1 MQKKNNTLDFS
12 KQTFFIGLDVHKKQ
26 WTVTIR
32 SKKIVLK
39 TFVMNPSAEE
49 LAKYMQRH
57 YPSGE
62 YHSVYEAGFCGYTIH
77 RELERNGF
85 KNKIAAPTEIP
96 TSSKEKNEK
105 MDSIDSRKL
114 ARELENE
121 DLKGIYIPS
130 ELQQEIRSLV
140 RMRYQVI
147 RSQTRLKNQIKSYL
161 HYYGHKLPENFESR
175 HWSKGFIEKLRVLKF
190 NYPIGERQ
198 LELYLEEL
206 ISKRAQLSEL
216 TKSIRKYLQ
225 EYKLTK
231 IVLLLSSIPGIGFTT
246 AVILY
251 TELMDIKRFG
261 GFDKLASY
269 CGLIPSVRG
278 SGEKEK
284 VLGIKLHHN
293 KYIRQLLVE
302 SAWMAI
308 RKDPVLTLSYSQ
320 YLRRM
325 SKQEAIIKIAKKLLS
340 RISYC
345 WRSGN
350 KYVNSVVK

>member
-1 MQKKNNTLDFS
+1 MQRKNKALDFS
-12 KQTFFIGLDVHKKQ
+12 KQIFFIGLDVHKKH

-32 SKKIVLK
+32 SDKIVLK
-39 TFVMNPSAEE
+39 TFVMNSSAKE
-49 LAKYMQRH
+49 LTKYMQRH
-57 YPSGE
+57 YPSGK
-62 YHSVYEAGFCGYTIH
+62 YYSVYEAGFCGYSIH

-105 MDSIDSRKL
+105 MDPIDSRKL
-114 ARELENE
+114 ARELENNALE
-121 DLKGIYIPS
+121 GIYIPD
-130 ELQQEIRSLV
+130 EFQQELRSLV

-161 HYYGHKLPENFESR
+161 HFYGHKLPENFESR
-175 HWSKGFIEKLRVLKF
+175 HWSGGFIEKLRNLKF
-190 NYPIGERQ
+190 NYPIGKRQ

-206 ISKRAQLSEL
+206 TSKRAQLSKL
-216 TKSIRKYLQ
+216 TKSIREYLR
-225 EYKLTK
+225 EYKLTE
-231 IVLLLSSIPGIGFTT
+231 IILLLSSIPGIGLTT
-246 AVILY
+246 AVTLY

-269 CGLIPSVRG
+269 CGLVPSVRG

-308 RKDPVLTLSYSQ
+308 RKDPVFTLSYSQ
-320 YLRRM
+320 YLKKM
-325 SKQEAIIKIAKKLLS
+325 SKQKAIIKIAKKLLS
-340 RISYC
+340 RISYV

-350 KYVNSVVK
+350 KYVCSVVK